1 MTSVTIEEA
10 QARLPELIAETA
22 PGEGVLITRANK
34 PVAQLV
40 LLPAAK
46 QPPIFGG
53 CRGKLV
59 VVAEDDDHLRD
70 FAEYMG

>member
-10 QARLPELIAETA
+10 QSRLPELIAKTP
-22 PGEGVLITRANK
+22 PGEEVLITRDNQ

-46 QPPIFGG
+46 PQPVFGS
-53 CRGKLV
+53 CKGKLV
-59 VVAEDDDHLRD
+59 VVAEDNDHLRD
-70 FAEYMG
+70 FAEYIG